1 MRIFAGL
8 EGTIRLIASD
18 LMTKTVITAFAEAS
32 VQAVA
37 RLLLDN
43 GVGAVPVLDAAGAP
57 IGMVSDGDL
66 LGRRPEDYRREWWL
80 ELLVDAAESRTPSNA
95 PDTRRPVREVMS
107 APLISVEP
115 DTPAPEIAA
124 ILQTHRIKRVPV
136 IHDGKLVG
144 IVSRTDLLGVIE
156 QLRQISR
163 GKDEAG
169 KGLLRFLESLVGGA
183 DLSHAETAPPTAAE
197 PAAPPSLAARQAA
210 SALSADA
217 FRDQVRAYEQEAIE
231 RAAADKEAVRE
242 ERRRQAEAILR
253 QHVSDKAW
261 RKLLDLA
268 QLAAK
273 HGEKEFLLH
282 RFPCDL
288 CSDGGRMIDV
298 AEPGWEATL
307 RGKPAELLARWRFE
321 LKPKGFGLAA
331 RIVSYVDGVLGDVG
345 LFLTW
350 GD

>member
-1 MRIFAGL
+1 
-8 EGTIRLIASD
+8 LIASD
-18 LMTKTVITAFAEAS
+18 LMTKTVITASADAS

-80 ELLVDAAESRTPSNA
+80 EMLVDAAESRRPPSA
-95 PDTRRPVREVMS
+95 PDTSRPVREVMS

-124 ILQTHRIKRVPV
+124 ILQAHRIKRVPV
-136 IHDGKLVG
+136 IHNGELVG

-163 GKDEAG
+163 TKDDAG

-183 DLSHAETAPPTAAE
+183 DLSHEELAPPPTAAE
-197 PAAPPSLAARQAA
+197 PATPPSVAAPHAA
-210 SALSADA
+210 PALSADA
-217 FRDQVRAYEQEAIE
+217 FRDEVRAYEQEAIE
-231 RAAADKEAVRE
+231 RAAAEKDAVRD
-242 ERRRQAEAILR
+242 ERRRQAEAIRR
-253 QHVSDKAW
+253 QHVSDEAW

-268 QLAAK
+268 QAAAK

-282 RFPCDL
+282 QFPCDL

-298 AEPGWEATL
+298 AEPGWETTL
-307 RGKPAELLARWRFE
+307 RGEPAELLARGRSE
-321 LKPKGFGLAA
+321 LKPKGFGLSA

-350 GD
+350 GE